1 VRRALKA
8 GASCFT
14 HLFNAMPPLAGR
26 EPGVVGAAINSDAF
40 AGIICDGI
48 HVADEMVAMAL
59 RARPVSDRMY
69 LVSDAMP
76 TVGGPAEFSLYG
88 SKVKLINNRLV
99 NNEGGLAGAHITQ
112 SEGVKRLVDC
122 IGISKEDALKMAI
135 TVPGQAIGLELD
147 QLHRRSIEDIICL
160 TNGLD
165 FQRSL
170 ADFFQRIEK
179 ND

>member
-1 VRRALKA
+1 
-8 GASCFT
+8 
-14 HLFNAMPPLAGR
+14 
-26 EPGVVGAAINSDAF
+26 
-40 AGIICDGI
+40 
-48 HVADEMVAMAL
+48 
-59 RARPVSDRMY
+59 MY

-76 TVGGPAEFSLYG
+76 TVGGPADFSLYG

-170 ADFFQRIEK
+170 ADFFQRIEQ